1 MSVLQKKPKKSKALK
16 YGLPIAGVG
25 LGAYAASKVVKGFGG
40 SSSSSSSSE
49 EE

>member
-1 MSVLQKKPKKSKALK
+1 MLQKKPKKSKALK
-16 YGLPIAGVG
+16 YGVPLAGLGV
-25 LGAYAASKVVKGFGG
+25 GAYAASKMVKGFGG